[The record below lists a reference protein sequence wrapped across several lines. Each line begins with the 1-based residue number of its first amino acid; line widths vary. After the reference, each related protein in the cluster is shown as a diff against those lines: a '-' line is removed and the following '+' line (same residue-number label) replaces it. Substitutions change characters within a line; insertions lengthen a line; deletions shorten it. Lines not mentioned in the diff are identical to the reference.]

1 MPRPRKYRQI
11 RWRATA
17 TYFKPQGIPLR
28 LLEEIS
34 LTLEEIEAI
43 RLKDFLGFE
52 QIKAAKEMKTSQSTF
67 QRILTSARKKIA
79 QGIIEGKALKI
90 NKTVNK

>member
-1 MPRPRKYRQI
+1 MPRPKKYRQI
-11 RWRATA
+11 RWRGQA
-17 TYFKPQGIPLR
+17 TYFKPQGIPMKF
-28 LLEEIS
+28 LEEVD
-34 LTLEEIEAI
+34 LTLEEFEAI

-52 QIKAAKEMKTSQSTF
+52 QIKAAEKMKTSQSTF

-90 NKTVNK
+90 NKTTDK